1 LMHGVN
7 GRGTFLVTKSCI
19 PYLKKANNPHILNLS
34 PPLSLKPHWFQ
45 NHVAYTMAKYNMSM
59 CALGWTEEFRGDG
72 IAVNCLWPATAI
84 YTAAME
90 MLGGGP
96 GVKSQCRK
104 PDIIADAAYS
114 ILCKDSKQAT
124 GYYYIDE
131 HLLKQEGI
139 TDFSPYLYSPGD
151 QPMPDFFMEGTDSV
165 HFSQYMIQGSTGSI
179 ATPMG
184 MANLQ
189 PPSRAAAQAA
199 PAPDAGGSGGG
210 EITQIFAKIT
220 ALLDPDIVKKTNA
233 IFQFD
238 VKGDEGG
245 MYFLD
250 LKTGA
255 GSTGK
260 GESPVKSDVT
270 IAVSQAD
277 FVKLFTGKLSPT
289 SAYMMGKL
297 KIKGD
302 LTKAMVLDKLMGKLK
317 AKL

>member
-1 LMHGVN
+1 
-7 GRGTFLVTKSCI
+7 
-19 PYLKKANNPHILNLS
+19 
-34 PPLSLKPHWFQ
+34 
-45 NHVAYTMAKYNMSM
+45 
-59 CALGWTEEFRGDG
+59 
-72 IAVNCLWPATAI
+72 
-84 YTAAME
+84 ME

-96 GVKSQCRK
+96 GVKNQCRK

-124 GYYYIDE
+124 GYFYIDE

-165 HFSQYMIQGSTGSI
+165 HFSQYTIQGSTGSI
-179 ATPMG
+179 ATPMSMG
-184 MANLQ
+184 MQL
-189 PPSRAAAQAA
+189 PSRAKEPAQEAVS
-199 PAPDAGGSGGG
+199 SGGG

-220 ALLDPDIVKKTNA
+220 GLLDPDIVKKTNA

-245 MYFLD
+245 LYFLD

-260 GESPVKSDVT
+260 GESPAKSDVT

-317 AKL
+317 SKL